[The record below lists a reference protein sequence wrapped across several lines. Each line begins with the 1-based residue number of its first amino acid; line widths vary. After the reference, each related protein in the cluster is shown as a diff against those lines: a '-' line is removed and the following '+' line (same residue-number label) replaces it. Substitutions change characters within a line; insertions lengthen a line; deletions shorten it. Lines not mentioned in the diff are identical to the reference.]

1 MAPELGFSNVF
12 FKLNYDGN
20 FSPVEDVEFV
30 KRETG
35 LKYVSRAEYL
45 EHEGKSYSR
54 SMCMALWKAPAINW
68 DGRLLGCC
76 NMYKDDFGVNV
87 FERTGKSARFAA
99 VQRGAE
105 NAA

>member
-45 EHEGKSYSR
+45 EHEGKSSFLY
-54 SMCMALWKAPAINW
+54 L
-68 DGRLLGCC
+68 RLSKQMKG
-76 NMYKDDFGVNV
+76 
-87 FERTGKSARFAA
+87 GKVHEKNKTA
-99 VQRGAE
+99 V
-105 NAA
+105 

>member
-45 EHEGKSYSR
+45 EHEGKVIQPEHVHGFVESAGHKLGRTS
-54 SMCMALWKAPAINW
+54 A
-68 DGRLLGCC
+68 RLLQ
-76 NMYKDDFGVNV
+76 YV
-87 FERTGKSARFAA
+87 
-99 VQRGAE
+99 
-105 NAA
+105 

>member
-54 SMCMALWKAPAINW
+54 SMCMGFVESAGHKLGRTSA
-68 DGRLLGCC
+68 RLLQ
-76 NMYKDDFGVNV
+76 YV
-87 FERTGKSARFAA
+87 
-99 VQRGAE
+99 
-105 NAA
+105 